1 MTNLEKFWKA
11 IMTIKPNVE
20 LTVNGDITSQADF
33 DNNIIASFDFF
44 NGVPENLHID
54 KEGNINFN
62 KVNIEKIQNIMQ
74 KMLI

>member
-33 DNNIIASFDFF
+33 DNNIMWNTGV
-44 NGVPENLHID
+44 NGDTAIQSSTNPHSDITYTKVKEEMD
-54 KEGNINFN
+54 K
-62 KVNIEKIQNIMQ
+62 
-74 KMLI
+74 L

>member
-33 DNNIIASFDFF
+33 DNNIMWNTGV
-44 NGVPENLHID
+44 NGDTAIQSSTNPHSDITYT
-54 KEGNINFN
+54 
-62 KVNIEKIQNIMQ
+62 KVKAEK
-74 KMLI
+74 

>member
-33 DNNIIASFDFF
+33 DNNIMWNTGV
-44 NGVPENLHID
+44 NGDTAIQSSTNPHSEITWTKLKEEID
-54 KEGNINFN
+54 K
-62 KVNIEKIQNIMQ
+62 
-74 KMLI
+74 L

>member
-33 DNNIIASFDFF
+33 DNNIMWNTGV
-44 NGVPENLHID
+44 NGDTAIQSSTNPHSEITWTKVKAEMD
-54 KEGNINFN
+54 K
-62 KVNIEKIQNIMQ
+62 
-74 KMLI
+74 L

>member
-33 DNNIIASFDFF
+33 DNNIMWNTGV
-44 NGVPENLHID
+44 NGDSAIQSSTNPHSDITYTKVKAEMD
-54 KEGNINFN
+54 K
-62 KVNIEKIQNIMQ
+62 
-74 KMLI
+74 L

>member
-33 DNNIIASFDFF
+33 DNNIMWNTGV
-44 NGVPENLHID
+44 NGDTAIQSSTNPHSDITYTKVKAEMD
-54 KEGNINFN
+54 K
-62 KVNIEKIQNIMQ
+62 
-74 KMLI
+74 L

>member
-33 DNNIIASFDFF
+33 DNNIMW
-44 NGVPENLHID
+44 NTGVDGDSAIQSPTNPHSDITWTKVKAEMD
-54 KEGNINFN
+54 K
-62 KVNIEKIQNIMQ
+62 
-74 KMLI
+74 L